1 MIKIILSLNVFLFS
15 FWAFGGLNEAKKA
28 KSLANMPMCSGSMSE
43 NGLNTWAD
51 AAFFQQLKSVEATPS
66 VFETDTVK
74 TYAMPTLTQTP
85 KGDIM
90 LSWTEKDTAGVTAF
104 CVAFSKDKGKTF
116 SEKKVIY
123 AGTGV
128 GNSRLMRAKILT
140 KRDGSLVAVFSNRTN
155 VPTPASDAPAHTG
168 NTHSDKGNASAAS
181 GKPQDDKSKGQG
193 GKDNAAAASGK
204 PQGGKGGGRSLDI
217 VFCTSKDGGATWTS
231 PQSVDSDPTKGIVK
245 GFFDAAVLSN
255 DEIAVAY
262 LKDVANS
269 TKHEERDLRLV
280 ITKNGVFQPE
290 RVIDPV
296 VCDCCNI
303 NFLMD
308 ATGALNIY
316 YRDNNDDIRDI
327 AKMTSTDNGQTFS
340 KPKIVH
346 DDGWKIAGCPH
357 SGAVSVNYGK
367 TALIAWYSGAETET
381 GFRLVTQ
388 EGKKLLVLND
398 PSVKNPSLISSPQAT
413 AMLWEQNV
421 DKDKTQLVYR
431 KINADKTSEN
441 VAIEGSMNATNST
454 GLIIDNQLLMAH
466 EVKKS
471 NKKNGLRIAMTP
483 L

>member
-1 MIKIILSLNVFLFS
+1 MIKIIISLNVLLFS
-15 FWAFGGLNEAKKA
+15 LWAFGGLTVTKKA
-28 KSLANMPMCSGSMSE
+28 KSLADMPMCSGTMSA

-51 AAFFQQLKSVEATPS
+51 VAFFQQLKSVKATPS
-66 VFETDTVK
+66 VFETDTAK
-74 TYAMPTLTQTP
+74 IYSMPLLTQTS
-85 KGDIM
+85 KGDVM
-90 LSWTEKDTAGVTAF
+90 LSWTEKDTAGMTAF

-140 KRDGSLVAVFSNRTN
+140 KRDGSLVAIFSNRITAPA
-155 VPTPASDAPAHTG
+155 PTSDASVHTG
-168 NTHSDKGNASAAS
+168 NTHSDKGNVSA
-181 GKPQDDKSKGQG
+181 PT
-193 GKDNAAAASGK
+193 GK
-204 PQGGKGGGRSLDI
+204 PQGGKGGKGRSLDI
-217 VFCTSKDGGATWTS
+217 VYCTSKDGGTTWTP
-231 PQSVDSDPTKGIVK
+231 PQSVDSDPTKGNVK

-280 ITKNGVFQPE
+280 VTKNGVFQPE

-303 NFLMD
+303 NFLID

-340 KPKIVH
+340 KPEIVH
-346 DDGWKIAGCPH
+346 NDGWKIAGCPH
-357 SGAVSVNYGK
+357 SGAVSVNYGES
-367 TALIAWYSGAETET
+367 ALIAWYSGAETET

-388 EGKKLLVLND
+388 EGKKLFVLND
-398 PSVKNPSLISSPQAT
+398 PSVKNPSLMSSPQAT

-421 DKDKTQLVYR
+421 EKDKTQLVYR
-431 KINADKTSEN
+431 TINADKTSEN
-441 VAIEGSMNATNST
+441 VAIEGSINATNST
-454 GLIIDNQLLMAH
+454 GLIMGNQLLVVH

-471 NKKNGLRIAMTP
+471 NKKNGLRIAVTP

>member
-1 MIKIILSLNVFLFS
+1 MIKLIISFNVLLFS
-15 FWAFGGLNEAKKA
+15 LWAFGGLNEAKKA
-28 KSLANMPMCSGSMSE
+28 KSLADMPMCSGTMSAS
-43 NGLNTWAD
+43 GLDTWAN
-51 AAFFQQLKSVEATPS
+51 AAFLTPLKSVEATPS
-66 VFETDTVK
+66 VFETDTAK
-74 TYAMPTLTQTP
+74 AYAMPLLTQTP
-85 KGDIM
+85 KGDVM

-104 CVAFSKDKGKTF
+104 CVAFSKDKGQTF

-140 KRDGSLVAVFSNRTN
+140 KQDGSLVAIFSNRIT
-155 VPTPASDAPAHTG
+155 VPAPTSDASTHTG
-168 NTHSDKGNASAAS
+168 NTHNDKGNASAPK
-181 GKPQDDKSKGQG
+181 GKAQ
-193 GKDNAAAASGK
+193 
-204 PQGGKGGGRSLDI
+204 GGGRSLDI
-217 VFCTSKDGGATWTS
+217 VYCTSKDGGATWTS
-231 PQSVDSDPTKGIVK
+231 PQSVDADPTKGIVK
-245 GFFDAAVLSN
+245 GFFDAAVLAN

-280 ITKNGVFQPE
+280 VTKNGVFQPE

-303 NFLMD
+303 NFLID

-327 AKMTSTDNGQTFS
+327 AKMTSKDNAQTFS
-340 KPKIVH
+340 KPEIVH
-346 DDGWKIAGCPH
+346 NDGWKIAGCPH

-388 EGKKLLVLND
+388 EGKKLFVLND
-398 PSVKNPSLISSPQAT
+398 PSVKNPSLMSSAQGT
-413 AMLWEQNV
+413 AMLWVQNV
-421 DKDKTQLVYR
+421 EKDKTQLVYR
-431 KINADKTSEN
+431 KIDADKTSEN
-441 VAIEGSMNATNST
+441 LAIEGSTNATNST
-454 GLIIDNQLLMAH
+454 GLIMGNQLLVVH

-471 NKKNGLRIAMTP
+471 NKKNGLRVATTR

>member
-1 MIKIILSLNVFLFS
+1 MIKIIISLNVLLFS
-15 FWAFGGLNEAKKA
+15 LWAFNGMSTAKKT
-28 KSLANMPMCSGSMSE
+28 KSLADMPMCSGAMQA
-43 NGLNTWAD
+43 NGLDTWAD
-51 AAFFQQLKSVEATPS
+51 AAFFQQLKSVAATPS
-66 VFETDTVK
+66 VFETDTAK
-74 TYAMPTLTQTP
+74 TYAMPTLTQMP
-85 KGDIM
+85 KGDVM

-104 CVAFSKDKGKTF
+104 CVAFSKDKGQTF

-140 KRDGSLVAVFSNRTN
+140 KRDGSLVAIFSNRTTAPA
-155 VPTPASDAPAHTG
+155 PTSDAAAHTG
-168 NTHSDKGNASAAS
+168 NTHGEKDKASAPA
-181 GKPQDDKSKGQG
+181 KPK
-193 GKDNAAAASGK
+193 
-204 PQGGKGGGRSLDI
+204 GGRSLDI
-217 VFCTSKDGGATWTS
+217 VYCTSKDGGATWTS

-255 DEIAVAY
+255 DEIAVTY

-280 ITKNGVFQPE
+280 VTKNGVFQPE

-340 KPKIVH
+340 KPEIVH
-346 DDGWKIAGCPH
+346 NDGWKIAGCPH

-367 TALIAWYSGAETET
+367 SALIAWYSGAETET

-398 PSVKNPSLISSPQAT
+398 PSVKNPSLMSSPQAT

-421 DKDKTQLVYR
+421 EKDKTQLVYR
-431 KINADKTSEN
+431 TINADKTSEN
-441 VAIEGSMNATNST
+441 LAIEGSINATNST

-471 NKKNGLRIAMTP
+471 NKKNGLRIATTR
-483 L
+483 LQ